1 MLSGCYSFDE
11 AWKTDKPINK
21 RKLSSLQLGDVVV
34 TEKNWK
40 NPMSWF
46 GHSAI
51 VINKDRVG
59 EYPRP
64 FAGYYEI
71 KTNLWLKDKENDFTV
86 MRYKKFDTQFKSQ
99 FIKNL
104 NKSKFQNYC
113 FSEKETPSSFY
124 CSKHIW
130 YLYWRTAKD
139 LGYELDIDLTDDYF
153 VTPYDLMNSKYFYKI
168 EL

>member
-1 MLSGCYSFDE
+1 
-11 AWKTDKPINK
+11 
-21 RKLSSLQLGDVVV
+21 
-34 TEKNWK
+34 
-40 NPMSWF
+40 
-46 GHSAI
+46 
-51 VINKDRVG
+51 
-59 EYPRP
+59 
-64 FAGYYEI
+64 
-71 KTNLWLKDKENDFTV
+71 
-86 MRYKKFDTQFKSQ
+86 MRYKKFDNQFKSQ